1 MNSWTDIVKTALLGT
16 TTTGQIP
23 ASIYNDLNSL
33 GMNVSAEESM
43 EVTLLEAAA
52 ALATFRKAGV
62 SISQTLDS
70 LPYEPC
76 ELDDMPL
83 CSPIAANYL
92 SQILQQNQEE
102 IMQEWLSVIEKL
114 QQRIPEELLPDVL
127 SYGAMHEKIRR
138 AIMPALGKR
147 GTWLAQFNN
156 RWAYALDATIDT
168 SNEEPFQLG
177 SPKERIDYLQKR
189 REQDPKAALNLIESV
204 WESEDYQ
211 SKVDFLKVLNTHLS
225 VDDLPFIEMALEDKR
240 KEVRNE
246 AAALLAMLPESS
258 LIQRMILALSEWVNF
273 NPKKKSLELEL
284 PDSLS
289 TEMKRDGIR
298 EHFQPLPEGK
308 KANWLAQ
315 MISLVPP
322 SHWAE
327 TWKMSIEDCLE
338 MAINSDYRNVWYW
351 GWSMAAKRLNDEEW
365 LLGIHR
371 YILKNKPTGKK
382 GLHFALDFLYQ
393 DLHNELFNL
402 LAWEYLQ
409 KDRNALLSDDHPVLT
424 LLLQE
429 FQIWED
435 KLAIEVIHR
444 IQHVVSNDSAVFNW
458 NQKTLLKRAA
468 YAINPLLYNQ
478 LELGWPTELGY
489 SWQSEVTNFLAT
501 LRFRK
506 NIYELNK

>member
-1 MNSWTDIVKTALLGT
+1 V
-16 TTTGQIP
+16 
-23 ASIYNDLNSL
+23 
-33 GMNVSAEESM
+33 
-43 EVTLLEAAA
+43 
-52 ALATFRKAGV
+52 
-62 SISQTLDS
+62 
-70 LPYEPC
+70 
-76 ELDDMPL
+76 
-83 CSPIAANYL
+83 
-92 SQILQQNQEE
+92 
-102 IMQEWLSVIEKL
+102 
-114 QQRIPEELLPDVL
+114 
-127 SYGAMHEKIRR
+127 
-138 AIMPALGKR
+138 LGKR
-147 GTWLAQFNN
+147 GAWLAQFNN
-156 RWAYALDATIDT
+156 RWSFALDAAIDI
-168 SNEEPFQLG
+168 NDDEPFRLG
-177 SPKERIDYLQKR
+177 SPKERTDYLQKIR
-189 REQDPKAALNLIESV
+189 LQKPKEALILIKSV

-211 SKVDFLKVLNTHLS
+211 SKADFIKVLNTNLS
-225 VDDLPFIEMALEDKR
+225 IEDLPFIETALEDKR
-240 KEVRNE
+240 KEVRTE
-246 AAALLAMLPESS
+246 AATLLALIPESS
-258 LIQRMILALSEWVNF
+258 LVKRITAALSDWVNF
-273 NPKKKSLELEL
+273 NTKKKSLELEL

-289 TEMKRDGIR
+289 TDMKRDGVR

-338 MAINSDYRNVWYW
+338 MAINSDYRNVWWW
-351 GWSMAAKRLNDEEW
+351 GWSMAAKRLNDENW
-365 LLGIHR
+365 LLAIHR
-371 YILKNKPTGKK
+371 YILKNKPSGKK

-429 FQIWED
+429 FQTWED
-435 KLAIEVIHR
+435 KLAAEVIHR

-506 NIYELNK
+506 NIYELDK